1 MRAEAENTKRTNVQH
16 STCKSDLAIGQRYFA
31 ETHKVSHLAERYV
44 LIAV

>member
-1 MRAEAENTKRTNVQH
+1 MHAEAENTNRTDVQR
-16 STCKSDLAIGQRYFA
+16 SPCKSDLAIGQRYFA

>member
-1 MRAEAENTKRTNVQH
+1 MRAEAENTKRTNVQR
-16 STCKSDLAIGQRYFA
+16 STRKSDLAIGQRYFA